1 MNFTIFIFIFFCAI
15 LIKIIYE
22 AYSIHKLITFD
33 ENCYSLKKII
43 VDKININSYH
53 DNNFYI
59 NSQTNI
65 GKFIQENYK
74 CFFYEMNPNSHYVN
88 NEIKSE
94 IVFKC
99 YC

>member
-65 GKFIQENYK
+65 GKFI
-74 CFFYEMNPNSHYVN
+74 
-88 NEIKSE
+88 
-94 IVFKC
+94 
-99 YC
+99 